1 MGIYTKETEMFSPN
15 EAFEDAIREGLLVP
29 DKDAEN
35 SAYKF
40 MYMFSKRGNPTVF
53 ESGTK
58 GFHYHHYFKH
68 YHTREYVN
76 TK

>member
-1 MGIYTKETEMFSPN
+1 MTIYTKETEVFSTN

-29 DKDAEN
+29 DTDASN
-35 SAYKF
+35 SAYKY
-40 MYMFSKRGNPTVF
+40 MYMFSKRDKPIVF

-58 GFHYHHYFKH
+58 GFHYQHYFKH
-68 YHTREYVN
+68 YDTREYVS